1 MFVEVLVT
9 YIIVLAG
16 IWFLTEVLQGIWYE
30 SVVGHLVPRVLL
42 AAAILTALQVYLR
55 IRLETLMDAS
65 LPWVIVSGIVWAV
78 VFYVAFQFSAG
89 HALGLGVGG
98 MLLLTCLS
106 GMVSDGFRGIGAGP
120 ASSTAARN
128 RTPLK
133 TYRSTRPGSG
143 FMPFQVPTIE
153 SRGQAPSAP
162 AQNASGTAQPPSG
175 ADGAIKS
182 NPPASSPAKPQN
194 ASQPANS
201 KSSTPQPAP

>member
-55 IRLETLMDAS
+55 IRLESLMDTS

-78 VFYVAFQFSAG
+78 VFYVLFQFSAG

-120 ASSTAARN
+120 ARTTAARN
-128 RTPLK
+128 RPPAK

-153 SRGQAPSAP
+153 SRGQASSAP
-162 AQNASGTAQPPSG
+162 TRNASGTAQP
-175 ADGAIKS
+175 K
-182 NPPASSPAKPQN
+182 PAPDPAKPASTPPAKSQN
-194 ASQPANS
+194 APEPPLSNESTRQP
-201 KSSTPQPAP
+201 TP

>member
-9 YIIVLAG
+9 YVIVLAG

-55 IRLETLMDAS
+55 IRLETLMDSS

-78 VFYVAFQFSAG
+78 VFYVLFQFSAG

-120 ASSTAARN
+120 ARTAARN
-128 RTPLK
+128 RTPPK

-153 SRGQAPSAP
+153 SRGSAP
-162 AQNASGTAQPPSG
+162 ATPAATPASPAQPAATAAPVET
-175 ADGAIKS
+175 
-182 NPPASSPAKPQN
+182 PPAKPQN
-194 ASQPANS
+194 APLPAGTKTS
-201 KSSTPQPAP
+201 APQPAP